1 LAHCPFCQAPVDE
14 QLVIYGGTC
23 PACFIEI
30 PGEETPTDPGEEVK
44 QEIAR
49 KDQQHAARRALLPVF
64 VLAPVAVVA
73 MVGAFIAIQP
83 GEQPVELTLGEDLEM
98 LMEFEPVAYDE
109 EAAKKEAEA
118 AATLA
123 AKSRPAETTPKNS
136 GVKAG
141 EYRSSSTT
149 TRRGSANHG
158 GTAPTLPAGLPG
170 IQSNTTGGGDGLDI
184 AINATRGGS
193 RVLAD
198 EEDVK
203 NAFREMLVHKKPQV
217 RKCYD
222 DRLKMEPSFHGQW
235 RVSLV
240 LGKDGK
246 VADHSVTPSGQS
258 DEEFESCIRGVVKN
272 WYVVGRLEQARSFSF
287 PLNFV
292 SRG

>member
-1 LAHCPFCQAPVDE
+1 M
-14 QLVIYGGTC
+14 
-23 PACFIEI
+23 
-30 PGEETPTDPGEEVK
+30 
-44 QEIAR
+44 
-49 KDQQHAARRALLPVF
+49 F

-109 EAAKKEAEA
+109 EAAEGGGGRCRPWWP
-118 AATLA
+118 
-123 AKSRPAETTPKNS
+123 SRPANDTAEHGRQGWRVPAL
-136 GVKAG
+136 VDHDPP
-141 EYRSSSTT
+141 R
-149 TRRGSANHG
+149 SANHG

-170 IQSNTTGGGDGLDI
+170 IQSNATGGGDGLDI

-217 RKCYD
+217 RQCYD

-272 WYVVGRLEQARSFSF
+272 WYVVGRLEQSRSFSF